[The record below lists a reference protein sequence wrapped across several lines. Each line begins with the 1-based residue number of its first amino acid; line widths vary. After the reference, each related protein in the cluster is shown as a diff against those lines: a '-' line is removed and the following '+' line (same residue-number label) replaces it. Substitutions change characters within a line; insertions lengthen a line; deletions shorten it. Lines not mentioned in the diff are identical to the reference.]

1 MALITIDLCLDHIG
15 TLACTGVIHSGLHGL
30 IDLGGVG
37 AVHNGERH
45 VVSSCTAGQIRGVG
59 HAVDLGGNAV
69 AVVLNE
75 PHHGK
80 LPGSSHVQRLMEGA
94 FVGGAVAEA
103 ADGHGII
110 AHDLGSQSAAGR
122 DALTG
127 ADDAVGA
134 QVVALCHISD
144 VHGTALAL
152 AVAGLLAEQLSH
164 ALLGIHA
171 AGDGMAMAAVGGS
184 EKVLFFNRGKCA
196 GRSGLL
202 ANAQMDVT
210 CQHTFG
216 EAFCGMLFKLPDPYH
231 GAVEIQQL
239 FLGVLF
245 SSVLFRCQCF
255 HAFL

>member
-1 MALITIDLCLDHIG
+1 M
-15 TLACTGVIHSGLHGL
+15 
-30 IDLGGVG
+30 
-37 AVHNGERH
+37 
-45 VVSSCTAGQIRGVG
+45 
-59 HAVDLGGNAV
+59 
-69 AVVLNE
+69 
-75 PHHGK
+75 
-80 LPGSSHVQRLMEGA
+80 
-94 FVGGAVAEA
+94 
-103 ADGHGII
+103 
-110 AHDLGSQSAAGR
+110 
-122 DALTG
+122 
-127 ADDAVGA
+127 
-134 QVVALCHISD
+134 VALCHISD

-164 ALLGIHA
+164 APLGIHA
-171 AGDGMAMAAVGGS
+171 AGDGMTMAAVGGS

-231 GAVEIQQL
+231 GAVETQQL